1 MLWDYDNDL
10 GIQLDFNVSDYVT
23 DENVGFDLYEEGDC
37 EAHHIQCR
45 GSGYIVL
52 SIQQVQKWLTL
63 HHFVHVV
70 L

>member
-37 EAHHIQCR
+37 EAHHIQCPW
-45 GSGYIVL
+45 
-52 SIQQVQKWLTL
+52 QWLTWYSR
-63 HHFVHVV
+63 FNRCKNG
-70 L
+70 